1 MDVHRTLGP
10 GLLESA
16 YQVCLCHELHLRDI
30 DFVQQVELPV
40 NYKGVRLE
48 CGYRIDLIVC
58 QRVVV
63 GLKSVQDVLPVHEAQ
78 LLTYMCLTGIHVGL
92 LINSTSLFG
101 RAASDAGFYN
111 VNSSV
116 SLCLCGK

>member
-92 LINSTSLFG
+92 LINFHVAVRKSGIG
-101 RAASDAGFYN
+101 RR
-111 VNSSV
+111 V
-116 SLCLCGK
+116 L